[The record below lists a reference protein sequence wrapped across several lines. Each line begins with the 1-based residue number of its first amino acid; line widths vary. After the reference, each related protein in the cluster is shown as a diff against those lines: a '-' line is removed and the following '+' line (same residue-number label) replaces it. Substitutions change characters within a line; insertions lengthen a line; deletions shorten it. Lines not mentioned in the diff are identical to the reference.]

1 MQHYISLGDFLD
13 VYHKI
18 REKSVVYFFEKF
30 KVLPKSRIES
40 KWDAFESTSDFWLIP
55 EIQQSWNMK
64 ISGNPEM
71 IYEDYVF
78 NKYLSDKKDLRMLS
92 VGCGE
97 GLHERNFAKHHCFSQ
112 IDAIDFSIQSIAN
125 AKKFALE
132 NNFNIDYQAGD
143 FKKIDLENNSYDL
156 ILFSSSLHHFE
167 NVEDTL
173 DNFVK
178 PLLSENGILVVFE
191 YVGPNR
197 LQWSKK
203 QLDKANQLLEKLPKK
218 FKLLINNSSI
228 KNKVYKPGILRML
241 LVDPSEA
248 IDSEAIVPS
257 LKSKFKVLEQT
268 NLGWNILHILLKG
281 ISHNFLNEEPET
293 KALIKNLLEEEDI
306 FVKQESHSDAIFG
319 VYQK

>member
-1 MQHYISLGDFLD
+1 
-13 VYHKI
+13 
-18 REKSVVYFFEKF
+18 
-30 KVLPKSRIES
+30 
-40 KWDAFESTSDFWLIP
+40 
-55 EIQQSWNMK
+55 
-64 ISGNPEM
+64 M

-97 GLHERNFAKHHCFSQ
+97 GLHERNFAKHDCFSQ
-112 IDAIDFSIQSIAN
+112 IDAIDFSSQSVVN
-125 AKKFALE
+125 AQKFAFE
-132 NNFNIDYQAGD
+132 NNLNINYQAGD
-143 FKKIDLENNSYDL
+143 FKKIDFKNNFYDL

-173 DNFVK
+173 ENFVK

-191 YVGPNR
+191 YVGPIR
-197 LQWSKK
+197 LQWTKK
-203 QLDKANQLLEKLPKK
+203 QLDKANQLLEKLPRKY
-218 FKLLINNSSI
+218 KLLINNSST
-228 KNKVYKPGILRML
+228 KRKVYKPGILRML

-257 LKSKFKVLEQT
+257 LKKFKILEQT
-268 NLGWNILHILLKG
+268 DLGWNILHILLKG

-293 KALIKNLLEEEDI
+293 KVLIKKLLKEEDL